1 MPRGRY
7 LLAQIVLLWGQGL
20 YSGPMIIWRTLLIDL
35 WVLFD
40 CPFIQWL
47 WLCGTPDTVCVCYT
61 LTRSNPAQSVDVA
74 AWVTALPCFI
84 QPGHE
89 LTPVIAGGTE
99 GTLTL
104 AEASYDHPGYLPVL
118 RVIGT
123 ILSPNQVTSLPHIEH
138 MSSRLLEAAWG
149 LITPNARHIIAKI
162 TF

>member
-1 MPRGRY
+1 M
-7 LLAQIVLLWGQGL
+7 
-20 YSGPMIIWRTLLIDL
+20 
-35 WVLFD
+35 
-40 CPFIQWL
+40 
-47 WLCGTPDTVCVCYT
+47 
-61 LTRSNPAQSVDVA
+61 
-74 AWVTALPCFI
+74 
-84 QPGHE
+84 
-89 LTPVIAGGTE
+89 IAGGTE